1 MENCS
6 PLLEASLKRGQKKL
20 GNSVVHDEEIAARIV
35 SVVNCPS
42 NRAGVRLLMACML
55 AKMQRPEIDPR
66 KPYTKIGGK
75 DCFSGRSYDEQFIGD
90 FITRHNLPC
99 NSTTAFLTPTLR
111 NMDKTLTTKVVL
123 VGRPAVM
130 YQDALL
136 LLDDVRAGRIS
147 AQDVLDESIRLLLL
161 ERDAREARLKTLLSG
176 VSRVA
181 GALPLSSEDT
191 VNLIEQHLR
200 CKGSS
205 RLLVLIVAAAYE
217 AATTRLGERVLKLTG
232 HNAADEQTGAV
243 GDIQITVLGDDKVVT
258 SYEMK
263 NKAVQRSDIDRALQ
277 KIAAQ
282 GKHIQNYLFIT
293 TDSVADDIRDI
304 REYARSKYDETGGV
318 EIAIL
323 DCIGF
328 LRHFL
333 HLFHRLRKDFL
344 DQYQAIVLREPDS
357 AVSQALKEAFLALR
371 QAAESAD

>member
-6 PLLEASLKRGQKKL
+6 PLLEASLRRTQKNL
-20 GNSVVHDEEIAARIV
+20 AHSLIHDKEIAARVV

-55 AKMQRPEIDPR
+55 AKVHRPEVDPR
-66 KPYTKIGGK
+66 KPYTKIGSK

-90 FITRHNLPC
+90 FITKHNLPC
-99 NSTTAFLTPTLR
+99 NPTTAFLTPTLR
-111 NMDKTLTTKVVL
+111 NMDQTLTTKVVL

-130 YQDALL
+130 YQDALR
-136 LLDDVRAGRIS
+136 LLDDVRAGRVT
-147 AQDVLDESIRLLLL
+147 AKDVLDESIRLLLL
-161 ERDAREARLKTLLSG
+161 ERDARKVRLKTLLSG
-176 VSRVA
+176 VGRVA
-181 GALPLSSEDT
+181 NALPLSSEDT

-205 RLLVLIVAAAYE
+205 RLPVLIVAAAYE
-217 AATTRLGERVLKLTG
+217 AAKTRLGERVLNLTA

-243 GDIQITVLGDDKVVT
+243 GDVQITLLGENKVVT

-263 NKAVQRSDIDRALQ
+263 NKAVQHGDINRALQ
-277 KIAAQ
+277 KIAGQ
-282 GKHIQNYLFIT
+282 GQHVQNYIFIT
-293 TDSVADDIRDI
+293 TEAVTDEV

-323 DCIGF
+323 DCVGF

-344 DQYQAIVLREPDS
+344 DQYQDLVLREPDS

>member
-6 PLLEASLKRGQKKL
+6 PLLEASLKRAQKNL
-20 GNSVVHDEEIAARIV
+20 GPSFIHVEEIAARV
-35 SVVNCPS
+35 LSVVNCPS
-42 NRAGVRLLMACML
+42 NRAGVRLLMSCML
-55 AKMQRPEIDPR
+55 AKVHRPEIDPR
-66 KPYTKIGGK
+66 KPYTKIGSK

-90 FITRHNLPC
+90 FITKHNLPC

-111 NMDKTLTTKVVL
+111 NMDQTLTTKVVL

-130 YQDALL
+130 YQDALR
-136 LLDDVRAGRIS
+136 LLDGVQAERVS
-147 AQDVLDESIRLLLL
+147 AKDVLDESIRLLLL
-161 ERDAREARLKTLLSG
+161 ERDARKVRLKTLLSG
-176 VSRVA
+176 VNRA
-181 GALPLSSEDT
+181 PGALPLSSEDT

-200 CKGSS
+200 CKGAS
-205 RLLVLIVAAAYE
+205 RLPVFIVAAAYE
-217 AATTRLGERVLKLTG
+217 AAKTRLGERVLNLTA

-243 GDIQITVLGDDKVVT
+243 GDVQITLLGEDKVVT

-263 NKAVQRSDIDRALQ
+263 NKAVLQGDIDRALQ

-282 GKHIQNYLFIT
+282 GQHVQNYIFIT
-293 TDSVADDIRDI
+293 TEAVTDEVRD
-304 REYARSKYDETGGV
+304 YARSKYDETGGV

-344 DQYQAIVLREPDS
+344 DQYQVLVLREPDS

-371 QAAESAD
+371 QASESAD

>member
-6 PLLEASLKRGQKKL
+6 PLLEASLKRAQKNP
-20 GNSVVHDEEIAARIV
+20 GHSFIHDEEIAARVV

-42 NRAGVRLLMACML
+42 NRAGVRLIMACML
-55 AKMQRPEIDPR
+55 AKAHRPEIDPR
-66 KPYTKIGGK
+66 KPYTKIGSK

-90 FITRHNLPC
+90 FITKHNLPC

-111 NMDKTLTTKVVL
+111 NMDQTLTTKVVL

-130 YQDALL
+130 YHDALQ
-136 LLDDVRAGRIS
+136 LLDEVRAGRVS

-161 ERDAREARLKTLLSG
+161 ERDARKVRLKTLLSG
-176 VSRVA
+176 VARVA

-191 VNLIEQHLR
+191 INLIEQHLR

-217 AATTRLGERVLKLTG
+217 AAKTRLGERVLNLTP

-258 SYEMK
+258 SYEIK
-263 NKAVQRSDIDRALQ
+263 NKAVQRGDIDRALQ

-282 GKHIQNYLFIT
+282 GKHVQNYIFIST
-293 TDSVADDIRDI
+293 ESVADDI

-344 DQYQAIVLREPDS
+344 DQYQVFVLHEADS
-357 AVSQALKEAFLALR
+357 AVSQGLKEAFLALR

>member
-6 PLLEASLKRGQKKL
+6 KLLEASLKRAQANL
-20 GNSVVHDEEIAARIV
+20 GHSFIHEEKIAARV
-35 SVVNCPS
+35 LSVVNCPS

-55 AKMQRPEIDPR
+55 AKLDDPKVDPR
-66 KPYTKIGGK
+66 KPYTKIGSK
-75 DCFSGRSYDEQFIGD
+75 DCFSGRSYDEQFIGG
-90 FITRHNLPC
+90 FITKHNLPC

-111 NMDKTLTTKVVL
+111 NMDQTLTTKVVL
-123 VGRPAVM
+123 VGRPMVM
-130 YQDALL
+130 YQEALR
-136 LLDDVRAGRIS
+136 LLDDVHADRIS
-147 AQDVLDESIRLLLL
+147 AQDVLDESNRLLLL
-161 ERDAREARLKTLLSG
+161 DRDARKARLKTLLSG
-176 VSRVA
+176 VGRVVD
-181 GALPLSSEDT
+181 ALPLSSEDT

-217 AATTRLGERVLKLTG
+217 AVTTRLGERVLNLTG

-243 GDIQITVLGDDKVVT
+243 GDVQITILGDDKVVT

-263 NKAVQRSDIDRALQ
+263 NKAVQHGDIDRALQ

-282 GKHIQNYLFIT
+282 GKHVQNYIFIT
-293 TDSVADDIRDI
+293 TEPVGEDI

-344 DQYQAIVLREPDS
+344 DQYQTLVLHEPDS
-357 AVSQALKEAFLALR
+357 AVSQGLKEAFLALR

>member
-6 PLLEASLKRGQKKL
+6 PLLEASLKRAQQNL
-20 GNSVVHDEEIAARIV
+20 GHSFVRDPEIAARV
-35 SVVNCPS
+35 ASVVNCAS

-55 AKMQRPEIDPR
+55 AKVHRSEVDPR
-66 KPYTKIGGK
+66 KPYTKIGSK

-90 FITRHNLPC
+90 FITKHNLPC

-111 NMDKTLTTKVVL
+111 NMDQTLTTKVVL
-123 VGRPAVM
+123 VGRPAAM
-130 YQDALL
+130 YQEALR
-136 LLDDVRAGRIS
+136 LLDDVHRGRVS
-147 AQDVLDESIRLLLL
+147 AKDVLDESIRLLLL
-161 ERDAREARLKTLLSG
+161 ERDARKARLKMLLSG
-176 VSRVA
+176 VDRVT
-181 GALPLSSEDT
+181 GVLPLSSEDT
-191 VNLIEQHLR
+191 VNLIEQHMR

-205 RLLVLIVAAAYE
+205 RLPVLIVAAAYE
-217 AATTRLGERVLKLTG
+217 AAQARLGERVLNLTA

-243 GDIQITVLGDDKVVT
+243 GDVQITLLGEDKVVT

-263 NKAVQRSDIDRALQ
+263 NKAVQRGDIDRALQ

-282 GKHIQNYLFIT
+282 GQHVQNYIFIT
-293 TDSVADDIRDI
+293 TEAVSDEVRD
-304 REYARSKYDETGGV
+304 YARSKYDETGGV

-333 HLFHRLRKDFL
+333 HLFHRLRKEFL
-344 DQYQAIVLREPDS
+344 DQYQVLILREPDS

>member
-6 PLLEASLKRGQKKL
+6 PLLDASLKRAQKNL
-20 GNSVVHDEEIAARIV
+20 GHSFIHNEEIAARV
-35 SVVNCPS
+35 LSVVNCPS
-42 NRAGVRLLMACML
+42 NRAGVRLIMACML
-55 AKMQRPEIDPR
+55 AKAHRPEIDPR
-66 KPYTKIGGK
+66 KPYTKIGSK

-90 FITRHNLPC
+90 FITKHNLPC

-111 NMDKTLTTKVVL
+111 NMDQTLTTKVVL

-130 YQDALL
+130 YHDALQ
-136 LLDDVRAGRIS
+136 LLDDVRAERVS

-161 ERDAREARLKTLLSG
+161 ERDARKVRLKTLLSG

-217 AATTRLGERVLKLTG
+217 AAKTRLGECVMNLTA

-243 GDIQITVLGDDKVVT
+243 GDIQITVVGDDKVVT

-263 NKAVQRSDIDRALQ
+263 NKAVQRGDIDRALQ

-282 GKHIQNYLFIT
+282 GKHVQTYIFIT
-293 TDSVADDIRDI
+293 TEAVADDV
-304 REYARSKYDETGGV
+304 REYGRSKYDETGGV

-323 DCIGF
+323 DCVGF
-328 LRHFL
+328 IRHFL

-344 DQYQAIVLREPDS
+344 DQYQVLVLREADS

>member
-6 PLLEASLKRGQKKL
+6 KLLEASLKRAQANL
-20 GNSVVHDEEIAARIV
+20 GHSFIHEEKIAARV
-35 SVVNCPS
+35 LSVVNCPG

-55 AKMQRPEIDPR
+55 AKMDDPKVDPR
-66 KPYTKIGGK
+66 KPYTKIGSK
-75 DCFSGRSYDEQFIGD
+75 DCFSGRSYDEQFIGG
-90 FITRHNLPC
+90 FITKHNLPC

-111 NMDKTLTTKVVL
+111 NMDQTLTTKVVL
-123 VGRPAVM
+123 VGRPMVM
-130 YQDALL
+130 YQEALR
-136 LLDDVRAGRIS
+136 LLDDVHAGRIS
-147 AQDVLDESIRLLLL
+147 AQDVLDESNRLLLL
-161 ERDAREARLKTLLSG
+161 DRDARKARLKTLLSG
-176 VSRVA
+176 VGRVA
-181 GALPLSSEDT
+181 DALPLSSEDT
-191 VNLIEQHLR
+191 VNLIEQHLH

-217 AATTRLGERVLKLTG
+217 AVTTRLGERVLNLTG

-243 GDIQITVLGDDKVVT
+243 GDVQITILGDDKVVT

-263 NKAVQRSDIDRALQ
+263 NKAVSSGDIDRALQ

-282 GKHIQNYLFIT
+282 GKHVQNYIFIT
-293 TDSVADDIRDI
+293 TESVDDDI

-344 DQYQAIVLREPDS
+344 DQYQTLVLHEPDS
-357 AVSQALKEAFLALR
+357 AVSQGLKEAFLALR

>member
-6 PLLEASLKRGQKKL
+6 PLLEASLKRAQKNL
-20 GNSVVHDEEIAARIV
+20 GHSFIHDEEIEARIIAA
-35 SVVNCPS
+35 VNCPG

-55 AKMQRPEIDPR
+55 AKVHRPEIDPR

-90 FITRHNLPC
+90 FITKHNLPC

-111 NMDKTLTTKVVL
+111 NMDQTLTTKVVL
-123 VGRPAVM
+123 VGRPMAM
-130 YQDALL
+130 YQSALQ
-136 LLDDVRAGRIS
+136 LLDDVRAGRVS
-147 AQDVLDESIRLLLL
+147 AQDVLNECIRLLLL
-161 ERDAREARLKTLLSG
+161 DRDARKSRLKTLLSG
-176 VSRVA
+176 VGRVA
-181 GALPLSSEDT
+181 DALPLSSEDT

-200 CKGSS
+200 CKSSS

-217 AATTRLGERVLKLTG
+217 AVKTRLGEHALNLTG

-243 GDIQITVLGDDKVVT
+243 GDVQITILGDDKVVT

-263 NKAVQRSDIDRALQ
+263 NKAVQQGDIDRALQ
-277 KIAAQ
+277 KIAAH
-282 GKHIQNYLFIT
+282 GRHVQNYIFVT
-293 TDSVADDIRDI
+293 TESVTDDV

-344 DQYQAIVLREPDS
+344 DQYQTLVLHEPDS
-357 AVSQALKEAFLALR
+357 AVSQGLKEAFLALR

>member
-6 PLLEASLKRGQKKL
+6 PLLEASLKRAQSNL
-20 GNSVVHDEEIAARIV
+20 SHSFIQDEKIAARV
-35 SVVNCPS
+35 VAVVNCPN

-55 AKMQRPEIDPR
+55 AKVHRPEIDPR
-66 KPYTKIGGK
+66 KPYTKIGSK
-75 DCFSGRSYDEQFIGD
+75 DCFSGRSYDEQFIGG
-90 FITRHNLPC
+90 FITKHNLPC

-111 NMDKTLTTKVVL
+111 NMDQTLTTKVVL
-123 VGRPAVM
+123 VGRPMAM
-130 YQDALL
+130 YQSALQ
-136 LLDDVRAGRIS
+136 LLDDVHAVRAL
-147 AQDVLDESIRLLLL
+147 AQDVLNECIRLLLL
-161 ERDAREARLKTLLSG
+161 DRDARKARLKTLLSG
-176 VSRVA
+176 VGRVVD
-181 GALPLSSEDT
+181 ALPLSSEDT

-200 CKGSS
+200 IKGSS

-217 AATTRLGERVLKLTG
+217 AAKTRLGERVLHLTA

-243 GDIQITVLGDDKVVT
+243 GDVQISILGDDKVVT

-263 NKAVQRSDIDRALQ
+263 NKAVQRGDIDRALQ
-277 KIAAQ
+277 KIAGA
-282 GKHIQNYLFIT
+282 GRHVQNYIFIT
-293 TDSVADDIRDI
+293 SESVADDV

-344 DQYQAIVLREPDS
+344 DEYQTLVLHEPDS
-357 AVSQALKEAFLALR
+357 AVSQGLKEAFLALR

>member
-6 PLLEASLKRGQKKL
+6 KLLEASLKRAQANL
-20 GNSVVHDEEIAARIV
+20 GHSFIHEEKIAARV
-35 SVVNCPS
+35 LSVVNCPS
-42 NRAGVRLLMACML
+42 NRAGARLLMACML
-55 AKMQRPEIDPR
+55 AKVHDPKIDPR
-66 KPYTKIGGK
+66 KPYTKIGSK
-75 DCFSGRSYDEQFIGD
+75 DSFSGRSYDEQFIGG
-90 FITRHNLPC
+90 FITKHNLPC
-99 NSTTAFLTPTLR
+99 NSTTAFLTPTLW
-111 NMDKTLTTKVVL
+111 NMDQTLTTKVVL
-123 VGRPAVM
+123 VGRPMVM
-130 YQDALL
+130 YQEALR
-136 LLDDVRAGRIS
+136 LLDDVHAGRIS
-147 AQDVLDESIRLLLL
+147 AQDVLDESNRLLLL
-161 ERDAREARLKTLLSG
+161 DRDARKARLKTLLSG
-176 VSRVA
+176 VGRVA
-181 GALPLSSEDT
+181 DALPLSSEDT

-217 AATTRLGERVLKLTG
+217 AVTTRLGERVLNLTG

-243 GDIQITVLGDDKVVT
+243 GDVQITILGDDKVVT

-263 NKAVQRSDIDRALQ
+263 NKAVSSGDIDRALQ

-282 GKHIQNYLFIT
+282 GKHVQNYIFIT
-293 TDSVADDIRDI
+293 TESVNDDI

-344 DQYQAIVLREPDS
+344 DQYQTLVLHEPDS
-357 AVSQALKEAFLALR
+357 AVSQGLKEAFLALR

>member
-1 MENCS
+1 MQNCS
-6 PLLEASLKRGQKKL
+6 PLLEASLKRAQKHL
-20 GNSVVHDEEIAARIV
+20 SESFIRDGAMATRIA

-55 AKMQRPEIDPR
+55 AKTHLPEFDPR
-66 KPYTKIGGK
+66 KPYTKIGSK
-75 DCFSGRSYDEQFIGD
+75 DCFSGRTYDEQFIGD
-90 FITRHNLPC
+90 FITKHNLPC

-111 NMDKTLTTKVVL
+111 NMDQTLTTRVVL
-123 VGRPAVM
+123 VGRPAMM
-130 YQDALL
+130 YQEALQI
-136 LLDDVRAGRIS
+136 LDGVHGGKVS

-161 ERDAREARLKTLLSG
+161 ERNARQIRLKTLLSG
-176 VSRVA
+176 VDRVA
-181 GALPLSSEDT
+181 TALPLSSEDT

-205 RLLVLIVAAAYE
+205 RLPVLIVASAYE
-217 AATTRLGERVLKLTG
+217 AAKTKLGECVLNLTA

-243 GDIQITVLGDDKVVT
+243 GDIQITLLGEDKVVT

-263 NKAVQRSDIDRALQ
+263 NKTVMCGDIDRALQ
-277 KIAAQ
+277 KIVAQ
-282 GKHIQNYLFIT
+282 GKHVQNYIFIT
-293 TDSVADDIRDI
+293 TEAVTEDV

-344 DQYQAIVLREPDS
+344 DQYQVLVLREADS

>member
-6 PLLEASLKRGQKKL
+6 PLLEASLKRAQKNL
-20 GNSVVHDEEIAARIV
+20 DHSFIHDQEIAARV
-35 SVVNCPS
+35 LSVVNCPS
-42 NRAGVRLLMACML
+42 NRAGVRLLMSCML
-55 AKMQRPEIDPR
+55 AKVHRPEIDPR
-66 KPYTKIGGK
+66 KPYTKIGSK

-90 FITRHNLPC
+90 FITKHNLPC

-111 NMDKTLTTKVVL
+111 NMDQTLTTKVVL

-130 YQDALL
+130 YQDALR
-136 LLDDVRAGRIS
+136 LLDDVHAGRVS
-147 AQDVLDESIRLLLL
+147 AKNVLDESIRLLLL
-161 ERDAREARLKTLLSG
+161 ERDARNVRLKTLLSG
-176 VSRVA
+176 VNRVP

-205 RLLVLIVAAAYE
+205 RLPVLIVAAAYE
-217 AATTRLGERVLKLTG
+217 AAKTRLGERVLNLTA

-243 GDIQITVLGDDKVVT
+243 GDVQITLLGEDKVVT

-263 NKAVQRSDIDRALQ
+263 NKAVLQGDIDRALQ
-277 KIAAQ
+277 KIAVQ
-282 GKHIQNYLFIT
+282 GQFVQNYIFIT
-293 TDSVADDIRDI
+293 TEAVTDEVRD
-304 REYARSKYDETGGV
+304 YARSKYDETGGV

-344 DQYQAIVLREPDS
+344 DQYQVLVLREPDS

>member
-6 PLLEASLKRGQKKL
+6 KLLEASLKRAQANL
-20 GNSVVHDEEIAARIV
+20 GHSFIHEEKIAARV
-35 SVVNCPS
+35 LSVLNCPS
-42 NRAGVRLLMACML
+42 NRAGARLLMACML
-55 AKMQRPEIDPR
+55 AKVHDPKIDPR
-66 KPYTKIGGK
+66 KPYTKIGSK
-75 DCFSGRSYDEQFIGD
+75 DCFSGRSYDEQFIGG
-90 FITRHNLPC
+90 FITKHNLPC

-111 NMDKTLTTKVVL
+111 NMDQTLTTKVVL
-123 VGRPAVM
+123 VGRPMVM
-130 YQDALL
+130 YQEALR
-136 LLDDVRAGRIS
+136 LLDDVHAGRIS
-147 AQDVLDESIRLLLL
+147 AQDVLDESNRLLLL
-161 ERDAREARLKTLLSG
+161 DRDARKARLKTLLSG
-176 VSRVA
+176 VGRVA
-181 GALPLSSEDT
+181 DALPLSSEDT

-217 AATTRLGERVLKLTG
+217 AVTTRLGERVLNLTG

-243 GDIQITVLGDDKVVT
+243 GDVQITILGDDKVVT

-263 NKAVQRSDIDRALQ
+263 NKAVSSSDIDRALQ

-282 GKHIQNYLFIT
+282 GKHVQNYIFIT
-293 TDSVADDIRDI
+293 TESVDDDI

-344 DQYQAIVLREPDS
+344 DQYQTLVLHEPDS
-357 AVSQALKEAFLALR
+357 AVSQGLKEAFLALR

>member
-6 PLLEASLKRGQKKL
+6 KLLEASLKRAQANL
-20 GNSVVHDEEIAARIV
+20 GHSFIHEEKIAARV
-35 SVVNCPS
+35 LSVVNCPS
-42 NRAGVRLLMACML
+42 NRAGARLLMACML
-55 AKMQRPEIDPR
+55 AKVHDPKIDPR
-66 KPYTKIGGK
+66 KPYTKIGSK
-75 DCFSGRSYDEQFIGD
+75 DCFSGRSYDEQFIGG
-90 FITRHNLPC
+90 FITKHNLPC

-111 NMDKTLTTKVVL
+111 NMDQTLTTKVVL
-123 VGRPAVM
+123 VGRPMVM
-130 YQDALL
+130 YQEALR
-136 LLDDVRAGRIS
+136 LLDDVHAGRIS
-147 AQDVLDESIRLLLL
+147 AQDVLDESNRLLLL
-161 ERDAREARLKTLLSG
+161 DRDARKARLKTLLSG
-176 VSRVA
+176 VGRVA
-181 GALPLSSEDT
+181 DALPLSSEDT

-217 AATTRLGERVLKLTG
+217 AVTTRLGERVLNLTG

-243 GDIQITVLGDDKVVT
+243 GDVQITILGDDKVVT

-263 NKAVQRSDIDRALQ
+263 NKAVSSGDIDRALQ

-282 GKHIQNYLFIT
+282 GKHVQNYIFIT
-293 TDSVADDIRDI
+293 TESVDDDI

-344 DQYQAIVLREPDS
+344 DQYQTLVLHEPDS
-357 AVSQALKEAFLALR
+357 AVSQGLKEAFLALR

>member
-6 PLLEASLKRGQKKL
+6 TLLEAAYKRAEANL
-20 GNSVVHDEEIAARIV
+20 GHSFIHDEKIAARV
-35 SVVNCPS
+35 LSVVNCPS
-42 NRAGVRLLMACML
+42 NRAGARLLMACML
-55 AKMQRPEIDPR
+55 AKVHDSKVDPR
-66 KPYTKIGGK
+66 KPYTKIGSK

-111 NMDKTLTTKVVL
+111 NMDQTLTTKVVL
-123 VGRPAVM
+123 VGRPAMM
-130 YQDALL
+130 YQEALR
-136 LLDDVRAGRIS
+136 LLDNVHAGHVS
-147 AQDVLDESIRLLLL
+147 AKDVLDESVRLLILD
-161 ERDAREARLKTLLSG
+161 RDAREARLKTLLSG
-176 VSRVA
+176 VRRPD

-200 CKGSS
+200 CKGAS
-205 RLLVLIVAAAYE
+205 RLPVLIVAAAYE
-217 AATTRLGERVLKLTG
+217 TAKTKLGERVLHLTA

-243 GDIQITVLGDDKVVT
+243 GDVQITLLGEDKVVT

-263 NKAVQRSDIDRALQ
+263 NKAVQRGDIDRAIQ
-277 KIAAQ
+277 KIAAM
-282 GKHIQNYLFIT
+282 GKHVQNYIFIT
-293 TDSVADDIRDI
+293 TESVADDV

-323 DCIGF
+323 DCVGF

-333 HLFHRLRKDFL
+333 HLFHRLRRDFL
-344 DQYQAIVLREPDS
+344 DQYQVLVLKEPDS

-371 QAAESAD
+371 QAAESAE